1 MGKTP
6 FPMIVIFCVCVCVR
20 DKVSGHPVR
29 KECLPMLMLSIS
41 QSQNDAEAKTSINL
55 ETSQE

>member
-6 FPMIVIFCVCVCVR
+6 FPMIVIFCVCVR

-29 KECLPMLMLSIS
+29 KECLPMLMLSIP
-41 QSQNDAEAKTSINL
+41 NPKTMQRQKRGLI
-55 ETSQE
+55 